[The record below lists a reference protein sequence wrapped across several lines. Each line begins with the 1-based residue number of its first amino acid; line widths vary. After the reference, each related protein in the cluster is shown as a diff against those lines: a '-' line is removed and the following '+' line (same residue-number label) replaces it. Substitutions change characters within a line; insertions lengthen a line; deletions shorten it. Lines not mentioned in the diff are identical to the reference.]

1 MRPISRLWVLLIV
14 LSLVL
19 GGLAGCGKKAPET
32 IKIGI
37 FSPTTGFAAADGT
50 SALHAAEL
58 AVKFINDAGGING
71 KKIELIHYDD

>member
-50 SALHAAEL
+50 RWWRPSAALT
-58 AVKFINDAGGING
+58 AGPPGPPRPSSRRPASR
-71 KKIELIHYDD
+71 